1 MMMNSRV
8 FSISGRAGFGWL
20 FAFGLAHTVLLAP
33 VSSQTFTTDPGRF
46 GAMTCQQL
54 WYLEQKTLAEG
65 RVCPSSER
73 AKRAFR
79 RADRCISSSEAILP
93 NETQDYLTKLRN
105 VARGKGCA
113 GF

>member
-1 MMMNSRV
+1 MGKIKLSATFLV
-8 FSISGRAGFGWL
+8 AGLIPLFVVSASIAQPLS
-20 FAFGLAHTVLLAP
+20 
-33 VSSQTFTTDPGRF
+33 TDPARF

-54 WYLEQKTLAEG
+54 WFVEQKTLAEG
-65 RVCPSSER
+65 RVCLKSER

-79 RADRCISSSEAILP
+79 RFDRCISSSESILP
-93 NETQDYLTKLRN
+93 VKTRSYLEQLRK